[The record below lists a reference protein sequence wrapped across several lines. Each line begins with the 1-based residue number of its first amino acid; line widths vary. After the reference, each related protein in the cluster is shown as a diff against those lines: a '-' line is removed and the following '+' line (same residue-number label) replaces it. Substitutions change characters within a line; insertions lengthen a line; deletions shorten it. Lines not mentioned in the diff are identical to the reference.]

1 MERKDKKQE
10 TGKKEGVTGPRIL
23 ARASSPRTHS
33 VVGMAEEHDPDA
45 VFPPPADFA
54 AAAHVK
60 SLDEYKAMYAR
71 SVEHPQAFWGEIA
84 AQVRPCFSA

>member
-1 MERKDKKQE
+1 
-10 TGKKEGVTGPRIL
+10 
-23 ARASSPRTHS
+23 
-33 VVGMAEEHDPDA
+33 MAEEHDPDA

-60 SLDEYKAMYAR
+60 SLDEYRAMYAR